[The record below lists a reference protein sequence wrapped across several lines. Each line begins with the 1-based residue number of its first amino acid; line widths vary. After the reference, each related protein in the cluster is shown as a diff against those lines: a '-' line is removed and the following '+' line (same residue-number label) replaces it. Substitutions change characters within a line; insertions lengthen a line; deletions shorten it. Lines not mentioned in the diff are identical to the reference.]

1 MAKTKTSVNYV
12 CQSCGGVSPQWLG
25 KCPDCGAWN
34 TLVEEITERA
44 VLRPATA
51 VGNPA
56 KPLSKITLK
65 DSLRVTTGIAEFD
78 RVLGGGI
85 VEGSVLLLG
94 GDPGIG
100 KSTLSIQVA
109 ALLSEKLKVLYV
121 SGEESAQQIK
131 MRAERLHVASSDDLL
146 LLNETDVSSIEEQI
160 KSEKPGFVIID
171 SIQTISRGDIP
182 SAPGSVS
189 QVRECAAYLTRIA
202 KTVGCS
208 VLFIGHVT
216 KEGSIAGPKVLE
228 HMVDTVLYL
237 EGERHQQFR
246 ILRGIKN
253 RFGSTN
259 EIGIFEM
266 QGIGMVQVKNPS
278 QIFLQDRPQNTPG
291 SIVIASVEGTRPLL
305 VEIQALVSPAGVGI
319 PRRTCTGVD
328 SNRLAI
334 VVAVLEKKLNLH
346 LYDQDI
352 FVNVTGGVTIEEP
365 AADLGIALAII
376 SSFKNTPIPTDMI
389 AAGEIGL
396 GGEIRSVGQIDKR
409 IAEAEK
415 LGFKRFILPNMKT
428 ERSSIRCIGV
438 KSILDV
444 RESIF

>member
-1 MAKTKTSVNYV
+1 MAKTRTSVNYV

-34 TLVEEITERA
+34 TLVEEITERTT
-44 VLRPATA
+44 LKPAIIS
-51 VGNPA
+51 GNRA
-56 KPLSKITLK
+56 QPLSAISLK
-65 DSLRVTTGIAEFD
+65 DSLRVTTGIMEFD

-109 ALLSEKLKVLYV
+109 ALLSEQLKVLYV

-131 MRAERLHVASSDDLL
+131 MRAERLHVATNDQLL
-146 LLNETDVSSIEEQI
+146 LLNETDVFAIEAQI
-160 KSEKPGFVIID
+160 KNEKPAFVIID
-171 SIQTISRGDIP
+171 SIQTIYREDIP

-189 QVRECAAYLTRIA
+189 QVRECAAYLTRLA
-202 KTVGCS
+202 KNIGCAM
-208 VLFIGHVT
+208 LFVGHVT

-237 EGERHQQFR
+237 EGERHQHFR

-266 QGIGMVQVKNPS
+266 QSIGMVQVKNPS
-278 QIFLQDRPQNTPG
+278 QIFLHDRPQNTPG
-291 SIVIASVEGTRPLL
+291 SIVIAAIEGTRPLL

-328 SNRLAI
+328 NNRLAI
-334 VVAVLEKKLNLH
+334 VIAVLEKKLNLH

-352 FVNVTGGVTIEEP
+352 FVNVTGGIY
-365 AADLGIALAII
+365 I
-376 SSFKNTPIPTDMI
+376 
-389 AAGEIGL
+389 
-396 GGEIRSVGQIDKR
+396 
-409 IAEAEK
+409 
-415 LGFKRFILPNMKT
+415 
-428 ERSSIRCIGV
+428 
-438 KSILDV
+438 
-444 RESIF
+444 